1 VKFLFQSDLKYQY
14 CFKGEKQVKIN
25 KVYIVIGLII
35 AFTLIVELAAHADEF
50 DHATVITFTQPV
62 EIPGQVLPTGTYLFE
77 LADHGTETHVVQIF
91 SSDRRVLYGTFL
103 TSSTE
108 LQEPANDV
116 ELTFAESEATAPPV
130 LLKWFYPGS
139 EIGNEF
145 VYSKQ
150 TEKQV
155 AQDKLET
162 IVVKEAPMSRSE
174 TTGAGN

>member
-1 VKFLFQSDLKYQY
+1 M
-14 CFKGEKQVKIN
+14 KIN
-25 KVYIVIGLII
+25 KAYIAIGLII

-50 DHATVITFTQPV
+50 DHATVITFNQPV
-62 EIPGQVLPTGTYLFE
+62 QIPGQVLPTGTYLFE
-77 LADHGTETHVVQIF
+77 LADHGSDTHVVQIF
-91 SSDRRVLYGTFL
+91 NSDRSMLYGTFL

-108 LQEPANDV
+108 LQDPANDV
-116 ELTFAESEATAPPV
+116 ELTFAESEAGGPPV
-130 LLKWFYPGS
+130 LVKWFYPGS

-150 TEKQV
+150 TEKQL

-162 IVVKEAPMSRSE
+162 IVVREAPVSGSE

>member
-1 VKFLFQSDLKYQY
+1 M
-14 CFKGEKQVKIN
+14 KIN
-25 KVYIVIGLII
+25 KGYIVVGLII
-35 AFTLIVELAAHADEF
+35 AFTLIFELAAHADEF
-50 DHATVITFTQPV
+50 DHATKITFTQPV
-62 EIPGQVLPTGTYLFE
+62 QIPGQVLATGTYLFE

-91 SSDRRVLYGTFL
+91 SSDRSVLYGTFL

-116 ELTFAESEATAPPV
+116 ELTFAESEAGAPPV

-150 TEKQV
+150 TEKQL

-162 IVVKEAPMSRSE
+162 IVVKQTPMSRSQ

>member
-1 VKFLFQSDLKYQY
+1 M
-14 CFKGEKQVKIN
+14 KIN
-25 KVYIVIGLII
+25 KGYIVVGLII
-35 AFTLIVELAAHADEF
+35 AFTLIFELAAHADEF

-62 EIPGQVLPTGTYLFE
+62 QIPGQVVPTGTYLFE

-91 SSDRRVLYGTFL
+91 SADRSVLYGTFL
-103 TSSTE
+103 TSSTD
-108 LQEPANDV
+108 LQEPVNDV
-116 ELTFAESEATAPPV
+116 EVTFAEPEAGGPPV

-162 IVVKEAPMSRSE
+162 IMVKQAAMSPSE
-174 TTGAGN
+174 TTGACN

>member
-1 VKFLFQSDLKYQY
+1 M
-14 CFKGEKQVKIN
+14 KIN
-25 KVYIVIGLII
+25 KGYIVIGLII

-62 EIPGQVLPTGTYLFE
+62 QIPGQVLPTGTYLFE
-77 LADHGTETHVVQIF
+77 LGDHGTEPRVVQIF
-91 SSDRRVLYGTFL
+91 SSDRSVLYGTFL
-103 TSSTE
+103 TSSTA

-116 ELTFAESEATAPPV
+116 ELTFAESEAGAPPV
-130 LLKWFYPGS
+130 LVKWFYPGS

-150 TEKQV
+150 TEKQL

-162 IVVKEAPMSRSE
+162 VVVKEAPLSRSE

>member
-1 VKFLFQSDLKYQY
+1 M
-14 CFKGEKQVKIN
+14 KIN
-25 KVYIVIGLII
+25 KGYIVVGLII
-35 AFTLIVELAAHADEF
+35 AFTLIFELAALADEF

-62 EIPGQVLPTGTYLFE
+62 QIPGQVVPTGTYLFE

-91 SSDRRVLYGTFL
+91 SADRSVLYGTFL
-103 TSSTE
+103 TSSTD
-108 LQEPANDV
+108 LQEPVNDV
-116 ELTFAESEATAPPV
+116 EVTFAEPEAGGPPV

-162 IVVKEAPMSRSE
+162 IMVKQAAMSPSE
-174 TTGAGN
+174 TTGACN